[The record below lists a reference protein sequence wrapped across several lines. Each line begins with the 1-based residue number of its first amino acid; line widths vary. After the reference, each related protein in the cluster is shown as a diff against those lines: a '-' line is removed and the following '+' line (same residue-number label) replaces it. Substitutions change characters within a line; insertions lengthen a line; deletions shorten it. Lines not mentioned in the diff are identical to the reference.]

1 MELHLGEN
9 PLSVV
14 YMINSEAATAIV
26 NTPLSLCLVYWANIS
41 CALLISASWGQSR
54 SPGQLSVIK
63 PFLIA
68 FSRPRMTSSKKAIN
82 RRPGCGA
89 FFGER
94 DPPTKSRTLVSQGL
108 GLSFLA

>member
-41 CALLISASWGQSR
+41 CALLISASWRTVPLARPTFGYQTFPYCIQSAEND
-54 SPGQLSVIK
+54 
-63 PFLIA
+63 F
-68 FSRPRMTSSKKAIN
+68 
-82 RRPGCGA
+82 
-89 FFGER
+89 
-94 DPPTKSRTLVSQGL
+94 
-108 GLSFLA
+108 